1 MSVLIVLLS
10 RNEALIAQTQVF
22 LFLLFFSL
30 LPAKSVDIITN
41 IFHHKILFVEYKCN
55 NGPNYYFHLNGVFYL
70 FIFLSN
76 FSDFLYL
83 KKCSNSK

>member
-1 MSVLIVLLS
+1 MSVLLVLLS
-10 RNEALIAQTQVF
+10 RNEALIAQVF
-22 LFLLFFSL
+22 LFLLFFSR

-55 NGPNYYFHLNGVFYL
+55 NGPNYYFHLYGVFYL

-76 FSDFLYL
+76 FSDFT
-83 KKCSNSK
+83 